1 MQALHIG
8 VEFYTIRGT
17 LFSLGYVHAKQTGC
31 PHRAVLSS
39 IPRSAYH
46 CWRAIHAQLDF
57 VLSHALWSI
66 GKGNIF
72 LAWYVVEFSSASRQ
86 ASSASYLC
94 QRGLQWPQY
103 LMDEILSLLDPISI
117 QSMRGCLSGQTSL
130 ATSSW
135 WMPSLF
141 LVHGNRRGLLIL
153 LSTGGNMFGINGYT
167 QRQVFLA
174 TYA

>member
-1 MQALHIG
+1 VSWETICCPKEEGCVRIRSLHQVMQALHIG

-72 LAWYVVEFSSASRQ
+72 LA
-86 ASSASYLC
+86 
-94 QRGLQWPQY
+94 
-103 LMDEILSLLDPISI
+103 
-117 QSMRGCLSGQTSL
+117 
-130 ATSSW
+130 
-135 WMPSLF
+135 
-141 LVHGNRRGLLIL
+141 
-153 LSTGGNMFGINGYT
+153 
-167 QRQVFLA
+167 
-174 TYA
+174 